1 MISQSR
7 SGERGQTIVL
17 VALSIVSLLAMAA
30 LAIDVVTLYTARSEV
45 QRAADA
51 AALAGAK
58 AFVDSGAT
66 SDPANTSLQT
76 LAQSMS
82 TAFINAILAQNKV
95 GGVPPVLFGSP
106 AFDFATNSGNPRIT
120 VTLQRTGLPIFFARI
135 WRRTP
140 ATVTASATAEA
151 YNASN
156 SQTNT
161 GNLVRITP
169 KCVKPLMV
177 PNLNPNSSPPGLPYI
192 NVSSGLVAAGVVG
205 EDPSGTTV
213 WHDGCPAGGGS
224 TCGPPVVPPPYP
236 NGNYYFPAVVTANP
250 ANLCPS
256 CSGTSIFEQSIECCD
271 FNPYSCGGTAPNAS
285 VDLIIAGNTLR
296 QDIHQGLQC
305 SMNMP
310 TQDTLDAS
318 NFPTGPMEITA
329 HSGPQSGKL
338 VTTSSSIVTLPI
350 FNNTTL
356 NPATGQVTIIGFL
369 QAFLWDFNGSSGI
382 MQMTTLNVVGCGN
395 NPGSTTA
402 VTGGGVTPIP
412 VRLIRN

>member
-1 MISQSR
+1 MISRSR
-7 SGERGQTIVL
+7 HGERGQTILL
-17 VALSIVSLLAMAA
+17 VAMSIVSLLAMAA
-30 LAIDVVTLYTARSEV
+30 LAIDVVTLYTARSEI

-58 AFVDSGAT
+58 AFVDSGVT
-66 SDPANTSLQT
+66 SDPTNTSLQT

-82 TAFINAILAQNKV
+82 TAFINATIAQNNI
-95 GGVPPVLFGSP
+95 GGVPPVLVGSP
-106 AFDFATNSGNPRIT
+106 AIDFTTHPGNPQIA
-120 VTLQRTGLPIFFARI
+120 VTLQRTNLPIFFARI
-135 WRRTP
+135 WSRTP
-140 ATVTASATAEA
+140 ATVTASARAEA

-161 GNLVRITP
+161 GSLVKITP

-205 EDPSGTTV
+205 ADPSGLTV
-213 WHDGCPAGGGS
+213 WHDGCPSGGGS
-224 TCGPPVVPPPYP
+224 TCGPPVVPPPYA

-285 VDLIIAGNTLR
+285 VDLVIAGNTLR
-296 QDIHQGLQC
+296 QDVHRGLQC

-318 NFPTGPMEITA
+318 NFPTGPIEITA

-350 FNNTTL
+350 FDNNTL

-369 QAFLWDFNGSSGI
+369 QAFLWDFNGSSGN
-382 MQMTTLNVVGCGN
+382 MQMTILNVVGCGN
-395 NPGSTTA
+395 NPGAGPAIS
-402 VTGGGVTPIP
+402 GGGASPIP
-412 VRLIRN
+412 VRLVH

>member
-1 MISQSR
+1 MISR
-7 SGERGQTIVL
+7 LRGGERGQTIVL

-95 GGVPPVLFGSP
+95 GGLPPVLLGPP
-106 AFDFATNSGNPRIT
+106 AFDFATHAGNPRIT

-135 WRRTP
+135 WRTTP

-161 GNLVRITP
+161 GNLVPIAP
-169 KCVKPLMV
+169 KCVKPLLV
-177 PNLNPNSSPPGLPYI
+177 PNHDPNRGGAAYITVPTGFVAPGL
-192 NVSSGLVAAGVVG
+192 VG
-205 EDPSGTTV
+205 EDPYGTTF
-213 WHDGCPAGGGS
+213 WRNACPNGSS
-224 TCGPPVVPPPYP
+224 TCGPPLSLPSSL
-236 NGNYYFPAVVTANP
+236 GDYYFPATVTTNS

-256 CSGTSIFEQSIECCD
+256 CKGASNFEQSVECCD
-271 FNPYSCGGTAPNAS
+271 FNVYACGGTAWNAS
-285 VDLIIAGNTLR
+285 VDLTMAGNTSR
-296 QDIHQGLQC
+296 QGTHQGLQC
-305 SMNMP
+305 LINLAAR
-310 TQDTLDAS
+310 DTLDAS
-318 NFPTGPMEITA
+318 NFPLGPMQITA
-329 HSGPQSGKL
+329 GSGPQSGKL
-338 VTTSSSIVTLPI
+338 VSTSNSIVALPI
-350 FNNTTL
+350 FDHTTMNT
-356 NPATGQVTIIGFL
+356 ATGEVTVIGFL
-369 QAFLWDFNGSSGI
+369 QAFIWSVDGSGTI
-382 MQMTTLNVVGCGN
+382 QMTILNVVGCGN
-395 NPGSTTA
+395 NPGSTAA